1 MDLAY
6 QIQGAG
12 TVVGVRPPLAWMV
25 LAGVVRKLAG
35 LLNLGRCLD
44 KRLPQVKVGLERLP
58 RVLRVPLHAQAE
70 RLAFDFDAL
79 GNAVGCLGDQ
89 ARALTQTIDATVM
102 CRVGLD
108 QPVPAKRA
116 LQQRAR
122 HDLDGMHGVVEHV
135 GMAPLR
141 AALASA
147 QARHVHAQG
156 AASGD
161 IEQLRAAAGGKERLL
176 GAKHLVNQ
184 LKLKAVANFAAQR
197 GVVRTL
203 VAPAFGV
210 DVRAAGNGDT
220 VSDFHVM
227 TDDIDV
233 FGNGHLQRQAAGGK
247 DGIDKDA
254 RNLLVGGERLAQ
266 IGFRFFPAW
275 CYQDERAV
283 GGIDVDVRSV
293 GR

>member
-1 MDLAY
+1 MRDNHTEHIKY
-6 QIQGAG
+6 GGALTCVACG
-12 TVVGVRPPLAWMV
+12 
-25 LAGVVRKLAG
+25 LAG

-58 RVLRVPLHAQAE
+58 GVFGMPLHAKTE
-70 RLAFDFDAL
+70 RLAFDLDAL

-89 ARALTQTIDATVM
+89 ARAFTQTVDAAVM

-122 HDLDGMHGVVEHV
+122 HDLDRMHGVVEHV

-161 IEQLRAAAGGKERLL
+161 IEQLRAAAGGKERLF
-176 GAKHLVNQ
+176 GAEYLADQ
-184 LKLKAVANFAAQR
+184 LKLKAIADLAAEG
-197 GVVRTL
+197 GVVGSIIAPTL
-203 VAPAFGV
+203 GV
-210 DVRAAGNGDT
+210 DVRAAGNSDT

-227 TDDIDV
+227 TDNIDV
-233 FGNGHLQRQAAGGK
+233 FGNRHLQRQATGGK
-247 DGIDKDA
+247 NGIDKDTCDF
-254 RNLLVGGERLAQ
+254 LVGGERFAQ
-266 IGFRFFPAW
+266 KRLCLFPARR
-275 CYQDERAV
+275 DEDEWAV
-283 GGIDVDVRSV
+283 GGIDVDVRGV
-293 GR
+293 

>member
-1 MDLAY
+1 M
-6 QIQGAG
+6 
-12 TVVGVRPPLAWMV
+12 VRE
-25 LAGVVRKLAG
+25 LAG
-35 LLNLGRCLD
+35 LLYLGRCFD

-70 RLAFDFDAL
+70 WLAFDLDAL

-89 ARALTQTIDATVM
+89 TRALTQTIDAAVV
-102 CRVGLD
+102 CGVGLD

-161 IEQLRAAAGGKERLL
+161 IEQLRAAAGGKERLF
-176 GAKHLVNQ
+176 GAEYLADQ
-184 LKLKAVANFAAQR
+184 LKLKAIADLAAEG
-197 GVVRTL
+197 GVVGSII
-203 VAPAFGV
+203 APALGI
-210 DVRAAGNGDT
+210 DIGAAGDGDA
-220 VSDFHVM
+220 VGDIDVM
-227 TDDIDV
+227 TDDLNVLGD
-233 FGNGHLQRQAAGGK
+233 GHLQRQAAGGK
-247 DGIDKDA
+247 NGIDKDA
-254 RNLLVGGERLAQ
+254 GDFLVGGERLAQ
-266 IGFRFFPAW
+266 KRLRFFPTRRDE
-275 CYQDERAV
+275 DERTV
-283 GGIDVDVRSV
+283 GGGDVDVRGV
-293 GR
+293 